1 MKISLKRTPEQ
12 IELVKAMASK
22 NRDVAYEAQVALAQF
37 LGPVLAEVINNAPVL
52 SNLFTTL
59 QFNAEDNP
67 SIPLDLYYDITD
79 EDYIQVYSQQVAGGL
94 PTNQVLP
101 TTSEMKITTY
111 TLDSALSFD
120 KRYAA
125 KSRMDVVSKTFTR
138 MAQEIL
144 FKQERTSG
152 NLILTSLANA
162 ETNGKKHVQRANAT
176 GRFLL
181 QDMNE
186 LLTLSRRVFTSFT
199 AGTPAN
205 GVSGM
210 GITDLMISPEVEEEL
225 RAMAYNPINTKG
237 GLYTDGTKGGSQESN
252 SGNVGITAP
261 DSVRVGLFNGAGIPS
276 FYGVNLL
283 VFNEFGLG
291 KKFNTVFDTVA
302 STTQWLKADGGYVGT
317 NTSTGNDFDG
327 AKDELLLGIN
337 RNRESLIRAVAID
350 SENGSEFSLIADDQY
365 SIRQGKIGYFGSL
378 EEGRM
383 VLDTRAL
390 FGKIIKRVA

>member
-22 NRDVAYEAQVALAQF
+22 NRDVAYEAQVALAAF

-52 SNLFTTL
+52 SNLFSPL
-59 QFNAEDNP
+59 SFNADDNP

-79 EDYIQVYSQQVAGGL
+79 EDYITVYSQQVAGGL

-111 TLDSALSFD
+111 KIDSALSFD

-144 FKQERTSG
+144 AKQERTSAT
-152 NLILTSLANA
+152 LILSSLAA
-162 ETNGKKHVQRANAT
+162 AQTNSKRHVQKANAA

-186 LLTLSRRVFTSFT
+186 LLTLSRRVFTSFNG
-199 AGTPAN
+199 GTMPTGQA
-205 GVSGM
+205 GM
-210 GITDLMISPEVEEEL
+210 GVTDLMISPEIEEEL

-237 GLYTDGTKGGSQESN
+237 NAIEGNTVTSN
-252 SGNVGITAP
+252 TAFVTAP
-261 DSVRVGLFNGAGIPS
+261 DAVRVGLFNGGGVSS
-276 FYGVNLL
+276 FYGVNLM
-283 VFNEFGLG
+283 VFNEFG
-291 KKFNTVFDTVA
+291 KTRKFNKIFETVA
-302 STTQWLKADGGYVGT
+302 GGISYTKADGTGT
-317 NTSTGNDFDG
+317 DTFTDST
-327 AKDELLLGIN
+327 DELILGIN
-337 RNRESLIRAVAID
+337 RNRESLIRAIAVD
-350 SENGSEFSLIADDQY
+350 SETGSEFSLVADDQY

-383 VLDTRAL
+383 VLDNRAL
-390 FGKIIKRVA
+390 FGKIVYSA

>member
-12 IELVKAMASK
+12 VELVKAMASK

-79 EDYIQVYSQQVAGGL
+79 EDYIQIYSQQVAGGL

-101 TTSEMKITTY
+101 TTAEMKLTTY

-144 FKQERTSG
+144 AKQERTSG
-152 NLILTSLANA
+152 NLILSSLAA
-162 ETNGKKHVQRANAT
+162 ASTNGKQHVQRANASK
-176 GRFLL
+176 RFLL
-181 QDMNE
+181 QDLNE

-199 AGTPAN
+199 AGTPAD

-210 GITDLMISPEVEEEL
+210 GITDLMISPEIEEEL
-225 RAMAYNPINTKG
+225 RAMAYNPISTKG
-237 GLYTDGTKGGSQESN
+237 VLSTTPDGSN
-252 SGNVGITAP
+252 PGIAAP
-261 DSVRVGLFNGAGIPS
+261 ESVRLGLFNGAGVPS
-276 FYGVNLL
+276 FYGINLMI
-283 VFNEFGLG
+283 FNEFGVG
-291 KKFNTVFDTVA
+291 RKFNDIFDTVA
-302 STTQWLKADGGYVGT
+302 GSTTFAKADGTSAAAFGT
-317 NTSTGNDFDG
+317 S
-327 AKDELLLGIN
+327 DELLLGIN
-337 RNRESLIRAVAID
+337 RNRESLIRAVAVD

-365 SIRQGKIGYFGSL
+365 SIRQSKIGYFGSL

-383 VLDTRAL
+383 VIDTRAL
-390 FGKIIKRVA
+390 FGKIVNRS

>member
-12 IELVKAMASK
+12 IELVKAMASR

-52 SNLFTTL
+52 SNLFTPL
-59 QFNAEDNP
+59 SFNAEDNP

-152 NLILTSLANA
+152 NLILSALASA
-162 ETNGKKHVQRANAT
+162 STNSKKHVQRANAI

-199 AGTPAN
+199 GGTMPTGQSSM
-205 GVSGM
+205 GV
-210 GITDLMISPEVEEEL
+210 TDLMISPEIEEEL
-225 RAMAYNPINTKG
+225 RSMAYNPINTKG
-237 GLYTDGTKGGSQESN
+237 SPIAVSDGSPIASTDSRNTAF
-252 SGNVGITAP
+252 VTAP
-261 DSVRVGLFNGAGIPS
+261 DSVRVGLFNGGGVSS
-276 FYGVNLL
+276 FYGVNLM
-283 VFNEFGLG
+283 VFNEFGVS
-291 KKFNTVFDTVA
+291 KKFNTIFGTVA
-302 STTQWLKADGGYVGT
+302 GGTQYSTAAAGGL
-317 NTSTGNDFDG
+317 NTSFDG
-327 AKDELLLGIN
+327 TKDELILGLN
-337 RNRESLIRAVAID
+337 RNRESLIRAIAVD
-350 SENGSEFSLIADDQY
+350 SETGSEFSLVADDQY
-365 SIRQGKIGYFGSL
+365 SVRQNKIGYFGSL
-378 EEGRM
+378 EEGRL
-383 VLDTRAL
+383 VLDNRAL
-390 FGKIIKRVA
+390 FGKIVRQTA